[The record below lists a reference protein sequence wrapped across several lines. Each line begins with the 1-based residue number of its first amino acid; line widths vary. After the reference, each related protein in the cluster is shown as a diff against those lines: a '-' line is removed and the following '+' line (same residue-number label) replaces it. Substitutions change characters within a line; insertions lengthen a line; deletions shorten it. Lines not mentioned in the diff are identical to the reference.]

1 MQMQSKCTH
10 SHSHSHSYII
20 QIQLKKR
27 LCSKLHRKPNQ
38 PKENLMSTLAEA
50 LNAFQNT
57 LKAQNSHQ
65 PNGGNGQTQSLD
77 GELNALPQNG
87 KSFSTTGQA
96 EMQKAVAVRPTGEQ
110 HGVAIATGT
119 PKTATEAEEIA
130 IALTGELLPLQVQLW
145 LDQNLKAEAV
155 AASVGMP
162 NIPKPQLTA
171 QEYTQ
176 TQTALKSLS
185 DIFAPA
191 HTRGTELE
199 QLLVKMFMAF
209 NVYTGDEMKIKA
221 QMLVWAEELEMFPMF
236 AIRRAY
242 KWAVR
247 GEGKLP
253 ALSAFIKDVRL
264 AMNSDVVARRRLM
277 QQLVRS
283 NV

>member
-1 MQMQSKCTH
+1 M
-10 SHSHSHSYII
+10 
-20 QIQLKKR
+20 
-27 LCSKLHRKPNQ
+27 CSKLHRKHKQ
-38 PKENLMSTLAEA
+38 PKVKNMSTLAEA

-65 PNGGNGQTQSLD
+65 QIGDNGHTQSLD
-77 GELNALPQNG
+77 GESSALMQNG
-87 KSFSTTGQA
+87 QNSMTTGQA
-96 EMQKAVAVRPTGEQ
+96 GTQSAVAVRQTGQQ
-110 HGVAIATGT
+110 HGVVIAAGT
-119 PKTATEAEEIA
+119 PKTATEAEEMA
-130 IALTGELLPLQVQLW
+130 IALTAELLPHSVQSW
-145 LDQNLKAEAV
+145 LEQNLRAEQV

-199 QLLVKMFMAF
+199 KLLVKMFMAF